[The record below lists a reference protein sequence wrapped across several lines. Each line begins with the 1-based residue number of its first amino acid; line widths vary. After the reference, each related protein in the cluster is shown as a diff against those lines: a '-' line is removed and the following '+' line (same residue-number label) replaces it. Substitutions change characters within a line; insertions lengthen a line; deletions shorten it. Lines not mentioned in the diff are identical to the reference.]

1 MAHASL
7 PLLVELFTE
16 ELPPKALNRLGQAFA
31 DGVAAGLSARG
42 LLADGNTVTPFASPR
57 RLAVRLSAVLAQ
69 GADAAFAEKLMPV
82 KVGLTAD
89 GQATPALLKKLAAK
103 GLHDLDVATLDR
115 ESDGKNDNL
124 VYRGVAPGAALTA
137 VLQSV
142 VEDALGKLPI
152 PKVMSYQLADGETTV
167 KFVRPAHGL
176 VALYGSD
183 VVDITILGLTSGR
196 TTFGHR
202 FQSEGPIE
210 IPSADSYEDK
220 LAGQGRVIA
229 AFDARR
235 ATIEK
240 QLREQAARLNASLG
254 DESDVGPLL
263 DEVNAL
269 VEYPTVYVGEFEPEF
284 LAVPQECLILTMR
297 LNQKY
302 FPLFEADGRK
312 LTNRFLIVS
321 NMALTDPTNIIEGN
335 QRVVRPRLAD
345 ARFFFETDKKS
356 SLAARVDQLGTI
368 VYHNKLGTQ
377 LERVQ
382 RVRQLASWVAERIGA
397 NPALADRAAL
407 LAKTDL
413 VTGMVGEFP
422 ELQGLMG
429 SYYAVADGEDPA
441 VVAAIRDQYRIRFDD
456 AVEDETAVAA
466 ALFLAERAETLV
478 GIWSI
483 GLVPTGDKDPFG
495 LRRAALGVI
504 SAFEQLAAGDRL
516 NVGNEQPLTLELLLE
531 RAAATFGTSAAAVI
545 VTEVRAFVF
554 ERYRNLL
561 AAQYDRSAVDA
572 VIAVTPPLEEVPA
585 RVRAVVAFGALP
597 EAASLA
603 AANKRIGNILKKNE
617 GEGKIGAVDPTKL
630 VDPAEQAL
638 ASTVARLRPEAES
651 RFAAGD
657 FAGALTV
664 LSEARGPVDAFF
676 ADVMVMAEDPALRNN
691 RLALLADLH
700 GVMNRVADLSRLAA
714 S

>member
-1 MAHASL
+1 MAHASQ
-7 PLLVELFTE
+7 PLLIELFTE
-16 ELPPKALNRLGQAFA
+16 ELPPKALNRLGHAFA

-42 LLADGNTVTPFASPR
+42 LLAEGNTVTPFASPR

-69 GADAAFAEKLMPV
+69 GADAAFAEKLMPAS
-82 KVGLTAD
+82 VGLTAD
-89 GQATPALLKKLAAK
+89 GKASPALLKKLSAK
-103 GLHDLDVATLDR
+103 GLHDLDVSTLAR
-115 ESDGKNDNL
+115 ESDGKNENL
-124 VYRGVAPGAALTA
+124 VYRGVAPGAVLTA
-137 VLQSV
+137 VLQGM
-142 VEDALGKLPI
+142 VEEALAKLPI

-176 VALYGSD
+176 VALYGNE
-183 VVDITILGLTSGR
+183 VVDMSVLGLKSGR
-196 TTFGHR
+196 TTTGHR
-202 FQSEGPIE
+202 FQSSGPIE
-210 IPSADSYEDK
+210 LPSADSYEDK

-235 ATIEK
+235 GNIEK
-240 QLREQAARLNASLG
+240 QLRDHAARLNASLG

-321 NMALTDPTNIIEGN
+321 NMALTDPANIVDGN

-345 ARFFFETDKKS
+345 ARFFFETDKKT
-356 SLAARVDQLGTI
+356 SLASRVDQLGTI
-368 VYHNKLGTQ
+368 VYHNKLGSQ
-377 LERVQ
+377 LDRVQ

-397 NPALADRAAL
+397 DPRLADRAAL

-466 ALFLAERAETLV
+466 ALFIADRAETLV

-495 LRRAALGVI
+495 LRRAALGLI

-516 NVGNEQPLTLELLLE
+516 GAGGEPFTLDLLLE
-531 RAAATFGTSAAAVI
+531 RAAATFGTSAASVI

-561 AAQYDRSAVDA
+561 AATYDRSAVDA

-585 RVRAVVAFGALP
+585 RVRAVVEFGALP

-617 GEGKIGAVDPTKL
+617 GEGKIGKVDPARL

-638 ASTVARLRPEAES
+638 AATVERLRPEAES
-651 RFAAGD
+651 RFAVGD
-657 FAGALTV
+657 FSGALTV

-676 ADVMVMAEDPALRNN
+676 ADVMVMAEDPALRAN

-714 S
+714 A

>member
-1 MAHASL
+1 MAHASQ
-7 PLLVELFTE
+7 PLLIELFTE
-16 ELPPKALNRLGQAFA
+16 ELPPKALNRLGHAFA

-42 LLADGNTVTPFASPR
+42 LLAEGNTVTPFASPR

-69 GADAAFAEKLMPV
+69 GADAAFAEKLMPAS
-82 KVGLTAD
+82 VGLTAD
-89 GQATPALLKKLAAK
+89 GKASPALMKKLAAK
-103 GLHDLDVATLDR
+103 GLHDLDVSTLAR
-115 ESDGKNDNL
+115 ESDGKNENL

-137 VLQSV
+137 VLQGI
-142 VEDALGKLPI
+142 VEEALAKLPI

-176 VALYGSD
+176 VALYGNE
-183 VVDITILGLTSGR
+183 VVDISILGLKSGR
-196 TTFGHR
+196 TTTGHR
-202 FQSEGPIE
+202 FQSSGPIE
-210 IPSADSYEDK
+210 LPSADSYEDK

-235 ATIEK
+235 GNIEE
-240 QLREQAARLNASLG
+240 QLRGHAARLNASLG

-321 NMALTDPTNIIEGN
+321 NMALTDPANIVDGN

-345 ARFFFETDKKS
+345 ARFFFETDKKT
-356 SLAARVDQLGTI
+356 SLASRVDQLGTI
-368 VYHNKLGTQ
+368 VYHNKLGSQ
-377 LERVQ
+377 LDRVQ

-397 NPALADRAAL
+397 DPRLADRAAL

-466 ALFLAERAETLV
+466 ALFIADRAETLV

-495 LRRAALGVI
+495 LRRAALGLI

-516 NVGNEQPLTLELLLE
+516 GAGGEPLTLDLLLE
-531 RAAATFGTSAAAVI
+531 RAAATFGTSAASVI

-561 AAQYDRSAVDA
+561 AATYDRSAVDA

-585 RVRAVVAFGALP
+585 RVRAVVEFGALP

-617 GEGKIGAVDPTKL
+617 GEGKIGKVDPARL

-638 ASTVARLRPEAES
+638 AATVERLRPEAES

-657 FAGALTV
+657 FSGALTV

-676 ADVMVMAEDPALRNN
+676 ADVMVMAEDPALRAN

-714 S
+714 A

>member
-1 MAHASL
+1 MAHASQ
-7 PLLVELFTE
+7 PLLIELFTE
-16 ELPPKALNRLGQAFA
+16 ELPPKALNRLGHAFA

-42 LLADGNTVTPFASPR
+42 LLAEGNTVTPFASPR

-69 GADAAFAEKLMPV
+69 GADAAFAEKLMPAS
-82 KVGLTAD
+82 VGLTAD
-89 GQATPALLKKLAAK
+89 GKASPALMKKLAAK
-103 GLHDLDVATLDR
+103 GLHDLDVSTLAR
-115 ESDGKNDNL
+115 ESDGKNENL

-137 VLQSV
+137 VLQGI
-142 VEDALGKLPI
+142 VEEALAKLPI

-176 VALYGSD
+176 VALYGNE
-183 VVDITILGLTSGR
+183 VVDISILGLKSGR
-196 TTFGHR
+196 TTTGHR
-202 FQSEGPIE
+202 FQSSGPIE
-210 IPSADSYEDK
+210 LPSADSYEDK

-235 ATIEK
+235 GNIEE
-240 QLREQAARLNASLG
+240 QLRGHAARLNASLG

-321 NMALTDPTNIIEGN
+321 NMALTDPANIVDGN

-345 ARFFFETDKKS
+345 ARFFFETDKKT
-356 SLAARVDQLGTI
+356 SLASRVDQLGTI
-368 VYHNKLGTQ
+368 VYHNKLGSQ
-377 LERVQ
+377 LDRVQ

-397 NPALADRAAL
+397 DPRLADRAAL

-466 ALFLAERAETLV
+466 ALFIADRAETLV

-495 LRRAALGVI
+495 LRRAALGLI

-516 NVGNEQPLTLELLLE
+516 GAGGEPFTLDLLLE
-531 RAAATFGTSAAAVI
+531 RAAATFGTSAASVI

-561 AAQYDRSAVDA
+561 AATYDRSAVDA

-585 RVRAVVAFGALP
+585 RVRAVVEFGALP

-617 GEGKIGAVDPTKL
+617 GEGKIGKVDPARL

-638 ASTVARLRPEAES
+638 AATVERLRPEAES

-657 FAGALTV
+657 FSGALTV

-676 ADVMVMAEDPALRNN
+676 ADVMVMAEDPALRAN

-714 S
+714 A